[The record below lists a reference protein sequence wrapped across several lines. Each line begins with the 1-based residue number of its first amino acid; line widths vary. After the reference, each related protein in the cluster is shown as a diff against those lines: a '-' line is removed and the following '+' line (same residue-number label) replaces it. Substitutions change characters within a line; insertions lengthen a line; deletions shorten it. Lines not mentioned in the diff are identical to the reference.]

1 MGPFEFRP
9 ARVIAVSKLESFIRR
24 MQAQVICLDTAASM
38 IPGVPGV
45 VWEIG
50 LGNGRS
56 FDHLRERFP
65 DREIFVFDLAVNAH
79 PDCVPDDRHMILGDI
94 RDTLPDAAQ
103 RFAGRVVLVH
113 CDVGSGDTIE
123 NQRLARCI
131 GREIAPALCDGAVVI
146 ADRDL
151 HADWLACLPLPADV
165 YPGRYFMYQ
174 HRGGQVNRHPSFSAA

>member
-56 FDHLRERFP
+56 FDHP
-65 DREIFVFDLAVNAH
+65 MTAI
-79 PDCVPDDRHMILGDI
+79 
-94 RDTLPDAAQ
+94 
-103 RFAGRVVLVH
+103 
-113 CDVGSGDTIE
+113 
-123 NQRLARCI
+123 
-131 GREIAPALCDGAVVI
+131 
-146 ADRDL
+146 
-151 HADWLACLPLPADV
+151 
-165 YPGRYFMYQ
+165 
-174 HRGGQVNRHPSFSAA
+174 